1 MQAVDYIVVG
11 QGLAGSAVAVQLLQR
26 KKRIV
31 VIDQPT
37 GNSSSRIAAG
47 LFNPI
52 TGKKMTKTW
61 LADTLFPY
69 LHEFYQAVEA
79 RTARKFFFPMPLY
92 RPFLS
97 IEEQNDW
104 MARSAEPGYAP
115 YIDTIHQRP
124 AIPGIHDPWGG
135 LLLRQCGYLDTTGYI
150 DAVRSWI
157 TAEGTLLQTSFDPAN
172 LHIAPNGVQYGT
184 YAAAQIIFCQ
194 GVVPAKGFEWLP
206 VKPLKGETIRIKT
219 DFQHNAIINRGVYL
233 VPGTEPGERRV
244 GATYDFHD
252 STPTITPAA
261 RETLGQKLKELVDF
275 PYEITSQEWG
285 FRPTV
290 PDRRPLVGVHP
301 EHPSVAVFTGL
312 GTKGVSLSPYF
323 SEVLIRRLENQVPLN
338 KEIDIERYKSLY

>member
-1 MQAVDYIVVG
+1 VQAVDYIVVG

-26 KKRIV
+26 KKRV
-31 VIDQPT
+31 LVIDQPS

-69 LHEFYQAVEA
+69 LHEYYRAVET
-79 RTARKFFFPMPLY
+79 RTSRKFFFPMPLY

-97 IEEQNDW
+97 IEEQNEW
-104 MARSAEPGYAP
+104 MAKSAEPGYGP
-115 YIDTIHQRP
+115 YIDTIHQHA

-135 LLLRQCGYLDTTGYI
+135 LLLRQCGYLDTTAYI
-150 DAVRSWI
+150 EAVRGWI
-157 TAEGTLLQTSFDPAN
+157 AEEGILLPETFDPSRLEESAS
-172 LHIAPNGVQYGT
+172 GVQYGA
-184 YAAAQIIFCQ
+184 YRAAHIVFCQ
-194 GVVPAKGFEWLP
+194 GVAPALGFEWLP

-219 DFQHNAIINRGVYL
+219 DFQHNAIVNRGVYL
-233 VPGTEPGERRV
+233 VPGATPGERRV

-252 STPTITPAA
+252 QSPTITPAA
-261 RETLGQKLKELVDF
+261 KETLIQKLEELVDF
-275 PYEITSQEWG
+275 PYEVTGQEWG

-290 PDRRPLVGVHP
+290 PDRRPLAGIHP
-301 EHPSVAVFTGL
+301 ERPALAVFTGL

-323 SEVLIRRLENQVPLN
+323 SEVLVRRMENHTALN

>member
-31 VIDQPT
+31 VIDQPA

-61 LADTLFPY
+61 LADALFPY
-69 LHEFYQAVEA
+69 LHEYYPAVEA

-97 IEEQNDW
+97 IEEQNEW
-104 MARSAEPGYAP
+104 MARSAEPGYGP

-135 LLLRQCGYLDTTGYI
+135 LMLRQCGYLDTTAYI
-150 DAVRSWI
+150 EAVRGWI
-157 TAEGTLLQTSFDPAN
+157 TDAGTLLEETFDPTRLQVSPA
-172 LHIAPNGVQYGT
+172 GVQYGAYT
-184 YAAAQIIFCQ
+184 ARGIIFCQ
-194 GVVPAKGFEWLP
+194 GVAAARGFEWLP

-233 VPGTEPGERRV
+233 VPGAGPGERRV

-252 STPTITPAA
+252 STPTTTPAA
-261 RETLGQKLKELVDF
+261 RETLDQKLKELVVF
-275 PYEITSQEWG
+275 PYDITGQEWG

-301 EHPSVAVFTGL
+301 ELPSMAVFTGL

-323 SEVLIRRLENQVPLN
+323 SEVLIRRLENHTPLN